1 MPTGYGGIGALLVF
15 YYNTPNTTLPIVW
28 SSLNGWIPLFR
39 RVNRINGIEAY
50 YKQIPK
56 LKPEAKENVVENEEL
71 IIYTE
76 GKIDENV
83 FDILVNDFD
92 LEKKLNYNKISVVSL
107 GGGFQSKKLFEKLKE
122 LNGNMLFVFDEDVQ
136 TRSRKEYMNE
146 LPVVYLKP
154 SYLQFIDLM
163 KFMDDDYRFQ
173 SFIQR
178 RNIDIRNIDKITYGN
193 KAIVDID
200 TRELERYLRNR
211 LMKANSNLVIREM
224 LNSFFSNSGYQ
235 QFLSDA
241 NAVLSKN

>member
-1 MPTGYGGIGALLVF
+1 
-15 YYNTPNTTLPIVW
+15 
-28 SSLNGWIPLFR
+28 
-39 RVNRINGIEAY
+39 
-50 YKQIPK
+50 
-56 LKPEAKENVVENEEL
+56 
-71 IIYTE
+71 
-76 GKIDENV
+76 
-83 FDILVNDFD
+83 
-92 LEKKLNYNKISVVSL
+92 
-107 GGGFQSKKLFEKLKE
+107 
-122 LNGNMLFVFDEDVQ
+122 
-136 TRSRKEYMNE
+136 
-146 LPVVYLKP
+146 
-154 SYLQFIDLM
+154 
-163 KFMDDDYRFQ
+163 MDDDYRFQ